1 LTQRPS
7 YDVKAFLRYNPSTFL
22 FAAIGIEKS
31 WGGEQMATNGKFV
44 VAGLPVAI
52 AQPNVSNARCTM
64 KRSWGFSLAAMLCTV
79 ASIAGLR
86 RSIAGSNDIDLT
98 QWTPRES

>member
-1 LTQRPS
+1 MTYFGELANHPFVPDLEVHCELLPTL
-7 YDVKAFLRYNPSTFL
+7 A
-22 FAAIGIEKS
+22 GINF
-31 WGGEQMATNGKFV
+31 GEPGPMRG
-44 VAGLPVAI
+44 
-52 AQPNVSNARCTM
+52 CTM

-79 ASIAGLR
+79 ASIAGLS